1 MKDRVLKLLVEAD
14 DYLSGE
20 ALSQTLGVSRTAV
33 WKAVNKLKD
42 EGYDISSVRNKGYLI
57 QAENSELVE
66 STVMYHLPTNTI
78 FNYVK
83 VYDSIDSTNGEAKRL
98 WQNGLKEPALIL
110 AREQTAGKGRRGRIW
125 HSPKDEGVFMSM
137 LLTPDIEPNH
147 ASMLTLIAGLSVSQ
161 AIKSLTGLD
170 SMIKWP
176 NDLVIDDKKVCGILT
191 EMSAEMDYVHHV
203 VVGIGINVNQV
214 DIDDSIVDIAT
225 SISAN
230 CGQVISRPAL
240 IGAVVEAFE
249 GLYGQF
255 VIDQHLGFMMEAY
268 NNRCINVGRDLRVI
282 SRSGEIEGKGIGI
295 TEDGTLQIGLKDGTI
310 TTVNAGE
317 VSVRGLYGYI

>member
-1 MKDRVLKLLVEAD
+1 MKDKVLKLLMAAD

-20 ALSQTLGVSRTAV
+20 ALSLTLGVSRTSV

-66 STVMYHLPTNTI
+66 STVKQHLPSETM

-83 VYDSIDSTNGEAKRL
+83 VYDSIDSTNREAKRL

-110 AREQTAGKGRRGRIW
+110 AREQTAGKGRRGRTW

-137 LLTPDIEPNH
+137 LLIPDIEPNH
-147 ASMLTLIAGLSVSQ
+147 ASMLTLIAGLAVTQ
-161 AIKSLTGLD
+161 AIKSLTGID

-176 NDLVIDDKKVCGILT
+176 NDLVMGNKKVCGILT

-203 VVGIGINVNQV
+203 VVGIGINVTHV
-214 DIDDSIVDIAT
+214 DIDDSIVGIAT

-249 GLYGQF
+249 GLYDQF
-255 VIDQHLGFMMEAY
+255 VVEQHLGFMLEAY
-268 NNRCINVGRDLRVI
+268 NNRCINVGRDLRVL

-295 TEDGTLQIGLKDGTI
+295 TEDGTLQIRLKDGTI

>member
-1 MKDRVLKLLVEAD
+1 
-14 DYLSGE
+14 
-20 ALSQTLGVSRTAV
+20 
-33 WKAVNKLKD
+33 
-42 EGYDISSVRNKGYLI
+42 
-57 QAENSELVE
+57 
-66 STVMYHLPTNTI
+66 
-78 FNYVK
+78 VK

-110 AREQTAGKGRRGRIW
+110 AREQTAGKGRRGRTW
-125 HSPKDEGVFMSM
+125 YSPKDEGVFMSM
-137 LLTPDIEPNH
+137 LLIPDIEPNH
-147 ASMLTLIAGLSVSQ
+147 ASMLTLIAGLAVSQ
-161 AIKSLTGLD
+161 AIKSITGLD

-176 NDLVIDDKKVCGILT
+176 NDLVIDGKKVCGILT

-230 CGQVISRPAL
+230 CGQVVSRPAL
-240 IGAVVEAFE
+240 VGAVVEAFE
-249 GLYGQF
+249 VLYGQF
-255 VIDQHLGFMMEAY
+255 VIDQDLGFMLEAY

-282 SRSGEIEGKGIGI
+282 SRSGEIEGLGIGI